1 MLTNINE
8 YYIIINEQKRKQK
21 HINEHKTRK
30 EVLLMFAEER
40 RKQIVKLLKDKKR
53 ASVNELSKNFDV
65 SRATIRRDL
74 SDLEKDGFLRRTH
87 GGAILSGSSKLEPS
101 FKEKEDKLAV
111 EKRSIGEKAAE
122 IIKDGDTIF
131 IDAGTT
137 TKYIVDYLSDKKD
150 LTIVTDA
157 LHIINKINEDNL
169 ECELIVIGGS
179 FKKTTEAM
187 IGPMAEDYLKKLRVD
202 KSFIGSNGFNLES
215 AATTPDLSEAKIKE
229 IALEIAGENYLLFDQ
244 SKWQETYFYRFA
256 ELKQIDFIITDS
268 IDEEKEIKLKQEKV
282 KVILSQI

>member
-1 MLTNINE
+1 
-8 YYIIINEQKRKQK
+8 
-21 HINEHKTRK
+21 
-30 EVLLMFAEER
+30 MFAEER
-40 RKQIVKLLKDKKR
+40 RKRIVNLLKNKKR
-53 ASVNELSKNFDV
+53 AGVNELSEEFDV

-74 SDLEKDGFLRRTH
+74 SELEKDGFLRRTH

-101 FKEKEDKLAV
+101 FKEKEDKLAA
-111 EKRSIGEKAAE
+111 EKRAIGKKAAE

-137 TKYIVDYLSDKKD
+137 TKYIVDYLTDKND

-157 LHIINKINEDNL
+157 LHIINKISEDNI

-179 FKKTTEAM
+179 FKKTTEVM

-229 IALEIAGENYLLFDQ
+229 IAIEIAAENFLLFDQ
-244 SKWQETYFYRFA
+244 SKWEETYFYRFS

-268 IDEEKEIKLKQEKV
+268 IDEEKEKSLRQEKV
-282 KVILSQI
+282 EVILA